1 MPAAPVS
8 EAKLNAAARV
18 AKAEQCVIVIEAG
31 RLTYRIEPLPESDP
45 PPQAEPRK
53 WGQLG

>member
-53 WGQLG
+53 WGQRG